1 LHNNFFL
8 QKGFSLLEAIVALLL
23 VTTLGLGLLSWA
35 NNNLLNLTKIEKAY
49 ERDDAIKNAL
59 DFIEAINLTE
69 YPSGKEQ
76 VGHYTFEWSAN
87 AIEPAKDVIL
97 SAGYPG
103 LYEVTL
109 YLAHISI
116 FINTELIHQFT
127 LHQVGFKQVRERN
140 LSL

>member
-1 LHNNFFL
+1 MHNNFFL

-76 VGHYTFEWSAN
+76 VGHYTFKWKAN
-87 AIEPAKDVIL
+87 AIEPAKDAII
-97 SAGYPG
+97 SDGYPG
-103 LYEVTL
+103 LYEITL
-109 YLAHISI
+109 YSVEINIL
-116 FINTELIHQFT
+116 INTKFIYQFSIN
-127 LHQVGFKQVRERN
+127 QVGFKQVREQN
-140 LSL
+140 I